1 MQEILDFLKAKY
13 DPIAMIVYGSYA
25 NNTNTETSDFD
36 ALLIAKENIEAHD
49 TSIIYGTKLDIFVY
63 SETYFEE
70 EFSPEDF
77 LQIED
82 GKILF
87 DTNGVAAK
95 LKKNVISY
103 IESIP
108 PKTNEEINNE
118 LAWCRK
124 MLDRAQNTDAE
135 GLYRKHWLLIDSLEI
150 ACDILGYRYR
160 GPKKSLAWLNREH
173 RVLYET
179 YTQALERND
188 LPTIKAWIDAVE
200 NATLQEKKQST

>member
-36 ALLIAKENIEAHD
+36 ALLIAKENIKAHD
-49 TSIIYGTKLDIFVY
+49 TSIVCGTKLDVFVY
-63 SETYFEE
+63 SETYFAQS
-70 EFSPEDF
+70 FSPEEF
-77 LQIED
+77 LQIE
-82 GKILF
+82 GGTIIF
-87 DTNGVAAK
+87 DTNNIATT
-95 LKKNVISY
+95 LKTKVTTY
-103 IESIP
+103 IETLP
-108 PKTNEEINNE
+108 LKTKDEITNE

-173 RVLYET
+173 RVLYEI
-179 YTQALERND
+179 YTQALERCD
-188 LPTIKAWIDAVE
+188 IPSIKSWIDVIE
-200 NATLQEKKQST
+200 NEVNAK